1 MKVKATT
8 PEMVVVDPE
17 TSFNTDGFILFD
29 GKHALG
35 VRVIMTRTLK
45 DHFEID
51 TEILHA
57 DGVCNDCKSKKTFKL
72 YFRDLL
78 QMDLT
83 MHSICSSFKEHHREF
98 VDEESKIEAGVKKNE
113 EETKN

>member
-1 MKVKATT
+1 MKVKAST

-45 DHFEID
+45 DRFEID
-51 TEILHA
+51 VEVVHTN
-57 DGVCNDCKSKKTFKL
+57 GVAYCKSKKTFKL

-83 MHSICSSFKEHHREF
+83 MHSICSSFKEHYREF

>member
-17 TSFNTDGFILFD
+17 TLFDKDGFILFD
-29 GKHALG
+29 GKQHAWG
-35 VRVIMTRTLK
+35 TRVIMTRTLK

-51 TEILHA
+51 VEIVHTN
-57 DGVCNDCKSKKTFKL
+57 GVAYCKSKKTFKL